1 MNAMPSDK
9 NIIWTLLLSLWPF
22 FIDPKAIRKEILI
35 TLGVKQVHEDLLNLI
50 NESIELDCLENPKT
64 KLQQRM
70 YTRNTDRIIGK
81 MKNLRFIIPTSEE
94 RRSPDFKE
102 QWKHFLPALEKL
114 LESAKAQGIWFR
126 TVINDPAYRALLHAW
141 PMYLSVSTKMQEIA
155 QKKLKEQ
162 LELERRELLGK
173 ALAGELDDIP
183 PTLKPREK
191 RTLGRIFT
199 DYRKLGARKE

>member
-9 NIIWTLLLSLWPF
+9 GTIWTLLLSLWPL

-64 KLQQRM
+64 KLQQRI

-94 RRSPDFKE
+94 RRSPNFNE
-102 QWKHFLPALEKL
+102 QWEHFLPLLEKF

-126 TVINDPAYRALLHAW
+126 TVINDRAYRVLLHAW
-141 PMYLSVSTKMQEIA
+141 PMYLTVWTKMQEIA

-162 LELERRELLGK
+162 LELERRGLLGK
-173 ALAGELDDIP
+173 ILAGEFDDIP
-183 PTLKPREK
+183 QTLKPRKK
-191 RTLGRIFT
+191 RTLG
-199 DYRKLGARKE
+199 KLFSRD